1 MSKYDCL
8 GNAKLRKCRLDQ
20 FCLGIGRPHRAAR
33 TLAVA
38 EAWAIE
44 NDDPIILGGK
54 VDQTAGFEILDH
66 ASVTVQKH
74 DGIACA
80 TFDVVKPHAVDVK
93 ESAHRRIVTFRLV
106 REISID
112 AAAAAKAAIA
122 IVEAVTSE
130 DALRFRRR
138 LETERRRRFRVG
150 MTAMGII
157 LGRRVHEFS
166 DDP

>member
-1 MSKYDCL
+1 VSKYDCL
-8 GNAKLRKCRLDQ
+8 GNAKLRKRRLDE

-33 TLAVA
+33 TFAVA

-44 NDDPIILGGK
+44 NDDPKILGGE
-54 VDQTAGFEILDH
+54 VDQAAGFEILDH

-74 DGIACA
+74 YGIARA

-112 AAAAAKAAIA
+112 GGG
-122 IVEAVTSE
+122 S
-130 DALRFRRR
+130 
-138 LETERRRRFRVG
+138 
-150 MTAMGII
+150 
-157 LGRRVHEFS
+157 S
-166 DDP
+166 